1 MLHYVF
7 LLPHEKKKKINREKA
22 AAVRNA
28 IEFLLVLEWLEEQSA
43 QQDRLDPHQQLNGVS
58 AALKTLAMRQQLA
71 EWHQSI
77 GKIASHVFDRRMKA

>member
-1 MLHYVF
+1 LLHYVF

-58 AALKTLAMRQQLA
+58 AA
-71 EWHQSI
+71 
-77 GKIASHVFDRRMKA
+77 